1 MEYYLF
7 YCSEEFL
14 EEKNYNFATLIK
26 IDKSFYYY
34 HKRSHKWVT
43 DVLYDDYCSSFTEAW
58 REKSPRVVEITEEQ
72 AQQLIDEYYSK

>member
-1 MEYYLF
+1 MEFYLF
-7 YCSEEFL
+7 YCSEQDAEA
-14 EEKNYNFATLIK
+14 KDYDFATLVK
-26 IDKSFYYY
+26 IDGSFYYFDENT
-34 HKRSHKWVT
+34 HKWVT